1 MKQLESASLMQHTN
15 ILVIGGAG
23 FVGRHIVARLAERG
37 LRVTVPTRRRARARH
52 LILLPT
58 VDVVECNVHDDKMLS
73 NLVRD
78 NDAVINLV
86 GILHGSGGS
95 PYGREFAHAHVELPR
110 RIVAA
115 CNEHRVERLLH
126 MSALG
131 ADSNGPSMYQ
141 RSKGDGDAVVRASQ
155 SNWTI
160 FRPSVVF
167 GPEDNFLNLF
177 ATLAKFFPVLPIG
190 GADAR
195 FQPVWVG
202 DVADA
207 FVHAL
212 DNLDTYNKIYELAG
226 PRIYRLRDLVKFAA
240 GASGHDRPVIAL
252 PNSLAR
258 LQALTME
265 LMPGEPLMSRD
276 NLDSMKVD
284 NVASEQP
291 YAPAPELDIR
301 MTPMEAEAPAYL
313 LRSHARTRFGMY
325 RARAGR

>member
-1 MKQLESASLMQHTN
+1 MQHSN

-23 FVGRHIVARLAERG
+23 FIGRHIVARLTARG

-58 VDVVECNVHDDKMLS
+58 IDVVECDVHDETALE

-78 NDAVINLV
+78 KDAVINLV
-86 GILHGSGGS
+86 GVLHGSHGT
-95 PYGREFAHAHVELPR
+95 PYGREFARAHVELPR

-115 CNEHRVERLLH
+115 CTQYGVDRFLH

-131 ADSNGPSMYQ
+131 ADASGPSMYQ
-141 RSKGDGDAVVRASQ
+141 RSKGDGDAIVRASQ
-155 SNWTI
+155 LDWTI

-177 ATLAKFFPVLPIG
+177 ATLAKFFLVLPIG
-190 GADAR
+190 GANAR

-207 FVHAL
+207 FVNAL
-212 DNLDTYNKIYELAG
+212 DNRNMLLQTYELAG
-226 PRIYRLRDLVKFAA
+226 PRIYRLRDLVAFAA
-240 GASGHDRPVIAL
+240 AASGHPRPVIAL
-252 PNSLAR
+252 PDFLAR
-258 LQALTME
+258 VQATLME
-265 LMPGEPLMSRD
+265 WMPGEPLMSRD

-284 NVASEQP
+284 NVAAEQP
-291 YAPAPELDIR
+291 FRPAPELGIQ

-313 LRSHARTRFGMY
+313 SRAHARSRFGTY

>member
-1 MKQLESASLMQHTN
+1 MQHSN
-15 ILVIGGAG
+15 ILVIGGTG
-23 FVGRHIVARLAERG
+23 FIGRHIVARLAERG

-58 VDVVECNVHDDKMLS
+58 VDVVEGDVHDDAALS
-73 NLVRD
+73 QLVRD
-78 NDAVINLV
+78 KDAVINLIGV
-86 GILHGSGGS
+86 LHGSHGS
-95 PYGREFAHAHVELPR
+95 PYGREFARAHVELPR

-115 CNEHRVERLLH
+115 CDKRRVDRLLH

-141 RSKGDGDAVVRASQ
+141 RSKGDGDALVQGSPLD
-155 SNWTI
+155 WTI

-190 GADAR
+190 GANAR

-207 FVHAL
+207 FVRAL
-212 DNLDTYNKIYELAG
+212 DNLDTYDRVYELAG

-252 PNSLAR
+252 PSGLAR
-258 LQALTME
+258 VQAALME

-291 YAPAPELDIR
+291 YTPAPELGIQ

-313 LRSHARTRFGMY
+313 SNQHARTRFSTY
-325 RARAGR
+325 RTQAGR